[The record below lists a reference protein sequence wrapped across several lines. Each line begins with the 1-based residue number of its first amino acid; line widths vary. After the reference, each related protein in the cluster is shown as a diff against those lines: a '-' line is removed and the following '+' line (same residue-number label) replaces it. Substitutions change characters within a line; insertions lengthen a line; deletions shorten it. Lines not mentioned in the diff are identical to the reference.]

1 MESLPPPFPSEPD
14 PDEEIRRIIGE
25 VAKRHK
31 IVVAPEDPTLTVL
44 TMLELV
50 ASRYLERAD
59 AMLQTQR
66 EGMLGAMERA
76 AGASKTAVEGLVTA
90 AADYHVKTTRG
101 SAVEMAATVTKA
113 GAMALEKIELATK
126 NAQWLLWIG
135 WASLIA
141 LFAIAIGV
149 GIGTWISPDVKT
161 PALHCPAVAAGFPP
175 ASSRLE

>member
-1 MESLPPPFPSEPD
+1 MESLASPFPSEPD

-31 IVVAPEDPTLTVL
+31 IVVGPDDPTLAVL

-50 ASRYLERAD
+50 AGRYLERAD

-90 AADYHVKTTRG
+90 AAGYHVKTTRS

-113 GAMALEKIELATK
+113 GAVALEKIELATK
-126 NAQWLLWIG
+126 NAQWLLWIS

-141 LFAIAIGV
+141 LVAIAIGV
-149 GIGTWISPDVKT
+149 GIGTWISPDAKT
-161 PALHCPAVAAGFPP
+161 PALHCPAVAAGLPL